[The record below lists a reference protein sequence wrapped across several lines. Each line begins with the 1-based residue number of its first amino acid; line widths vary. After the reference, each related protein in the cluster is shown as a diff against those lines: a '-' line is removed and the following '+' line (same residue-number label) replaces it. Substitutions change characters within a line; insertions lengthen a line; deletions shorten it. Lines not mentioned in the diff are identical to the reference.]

1 MSKAQIHDPESRGE
15 SVEVAQKDG
24 ESASGEAL
32 PEGWAWATIEELCEL
47 NPKHAKDTPDDLE
60 VSFVPMAAVS
70 DKTGTIEDLSLIHI

>member
-32 PEGWAWATIEELCEL
+32 LEGFAQ
-47 NPKHAKDTPDDLE
+47 
-60 VSFVPMAAVS
+60 
-70 DKTGTIEDLSLIHI
+70 